1 VQIRRATA
9 ADIDSMMNLD
19 RGTTTASHWSR
30 RQYEALFTANTH
42 ESSERLALVVAN
54 QSYQDQSDKDQ
65 SREVQVHNPG
75 EGIAESLVLAYLIAH
90 RVDTEWELENIVVAE
105 RMRRTGVGLLLVKEL
120 AERAG
125 RAGGSSISL
134 EVRES
139 NFAARSFYEKCGFA
153 EIGRRKSYYPH
164 PVEDAIIYRRIF

>member
-9 ADIDSMMNLD
+9 ADIGSMMNLD

-30 RQYEALFTANTH
+30 QQYEALFTANAH
-42 ESSERLALVVAN
+42 ESLERLALVVAN
-54 QSYQDQSDKDQ
+54 QPHKDQ
-65 SREVQVHNPG
+65 THKDQVHNPG
-75 EGIAESLVLAYLIAH
+75 EGTAESLVLAYLVAH

-105 RMRRTGVGLLLVKEL
+105 RMRRTGVGLRLVKEL

-125 RAGGSSISL
+125 RTGGSSISL

-139 NFAARSFYEKCGFA
+139 NFAARALYEKSSFA

-164 PVEDAIIYRRIF
+164 PVEDAIIYRRIL